1 MTLCILLVAACSLI
15 GYGLLSYRS
24 VRAQFLVREADL
36 TLRENDLTKKEE
48 DLKEQQE
55 ELQMKA
61 RAEIE
66 ALQGPEIAA
75 LNEQLSGAKTP
86 TIRTSRIRSL
96 SCSIWQMKTK
106 RSTTPSRTW
115 SPRSRF
121 WRVSWLHPAGR

>member
-55 ELQMKA
+55 ELREA
-61 RAEIE
+61 RAEIC
-66 ALQGPEIAA
+66 L
-75 LNEQLSGAKTP
+75 LY
-86 TIRTSRIRSL
+86 TSR
-96 SCSIWQMKTK
+96 C
-106 RSTTPSRTW
+106 
-115 SPRSRF
+115 
-121 WRVSWLHPAGR
+121 V

>member
-1 MTLCILLVAACSLI
+1 MTSAILSAYAARCFGRSAERCRSVYSRPPCWQKRCCRCRGVVVTLCILLVAACSLI

-55 ELQMKA
+55 ELREA

-66 ALQGPEIAA
+66 ALQEQIAA
-75 LNEQLSGAKTP
+75 LKEQLS
-86 TIRTSRIRSL
+86 
-96 SCSIWQMKTK
+96 
-106 RSTTPSRTW
+106 
-115 SPRSRF
+115 
-121 WRVSWLHPAGR
+121 AG